1 MKKII
6 FVFVVLFGQMF
17 FGQEKEELLEINFPE
32 EYEWNVVTN
41 VENDDIRIIELVP
54 AQENKEDWNLLFTYA
69 YFKNPKKYNVELL
82 KNIVIESYKKNAPKG
97 RVTILGESK
106 KGERAWA
113 LYKIEN
119 PEFLEK
125 KHQGALLY
133 YTLHGDKN
141 IHTLAVEI
149 KEKSL
154 SEEFVKKWSKVFK
167 EGRLVNE

>member
-32 EYEWNVVTN
+32 EYDWKVETN
-41 VENDDIRIIELVP
+41 IENDIVRVIQLVP
-54 AQENKEDWNLLFTYA
+54 EKESREDWSILLSYV
-69 YFKNPKKYNVELL
+69 YFKNLEKYNVELL
-82 KNIVIESYKKNAPKG
+82 KNIAIESYKKDAPKG

-119 PEFLEK
+119 SEFLEK
-125 KHQGALLY
+125 KHQGALLSY
-133 YTLHGDKN
+133 ILHGDKN

>member
-41 VENDDIRIIELVP
+41 VENDDVRIIELVP
-54 AQENKEDWNLLFTYA
+54 AQENKEDWNLLFTYS

-82 KNIVIESYKKNAPKG
+82 KNIAIESYKEDAPKG

-106 KGERAWA
+106 KGERAWV

-125 KHQGALLY
+125 KNNGAVLY
-133 YTLHGDKN
+133 YTLQGDKN
-141 IHTLAVEI
+141 IHSLSVEI

>member
-32 EYEWNVVTN
+32 EYDWNVVTN
-41 VENDDIRIIELVP
+41 VENDIVRVIQLVP
-54 AQENKEDWNLLFTYA
+54 EKESKEDWSILLSYV
-69 YFKNPKKYNVELL
+69 YFKNLEKYNVELL
-82 KNIVIESYKKNAPKG
+82 KNIAIESYKEDAPKG

-106 KGERAWA
+106 KGERAWV

-125 KHQGALLY
+125 KHQGAVLY
-133 YTLHGDKN
+133 YILHGDKN

>member
-41 VENDDIRIIELVP
+41 VENDDVRIIELVP
-54 AQENKEDWNLLFTYA
+54 AQENKEDWNLIFTYS
-69 YFKNPKKYNVELL
+69 YFKDPKKYNVEFL
-82 KNIVIESYKKNAPKG
+82 KNFYIESYKEDAPKG

-106 KGERAWA
+106 KGERVWM

-119 PEFLEK
+119 PKFIDK
-125 KHQGALLY
+125 KNNGAVLY

-141 IHTLAVEI
+141 IHTLSVEI

>member
-69 YFKNPKKYNVELL
+69 YFKNPKKYNVEFL
-82 KNIVIESYKKNAPKG
+82 KNFYIEALKEKAPKG
-97 RVTILGESK
+97 RVTILEESK
-106 KGERAWA
+106 KGERAWV

-133 YTLHGDKN
+133 YFLQGDKN
-141 IHTLAVEI
+141 THVFSIEV
-149 KEKSL
+149 KEKSF

>member
-41 VENDDIRIIELVP
+41 VENDIVRVIQLVP
-54 AQENKEDWNLLFTYA
+54 EKESKEDWSILLSYV
-69 YFKNPKKYNVELL
+69 YFKNLEKYNVELL
-82 KNIVIESYKKNAPKG
+82 KNIAIESFKKNAPKG

-106 KGERAWA
+106 KGERVWM

-119 PEFLEK
+119 PKFIDK
-125 KHQGALLY
+125 KSNGAVLY

-141 IHTLAVEI
+141 IHTLSVEI

>member
-32 EYEWNVVTN
+32 EYDWNVVTN
-41 VENDDIRIIELVP
+41 VENDDVRVIQLVP
-54 AQENKEDWNLLFTYA
+54 EQESKEDWSILLSYV
-69 YFKNPKKYNVELL
+69 YFKNLEKYNVELL
-82 KNIVIESYKKNAPKG
+82 KNIAIESYKEDAPKG

-106 KGERAWA
+106 KNERAWV

-119 PEFLEK
+119 PEFIDK
-125 KHQGALLY
+125 KNNGALLY
-133 YTLHGDKN
+133 YTLQGDKN
-141 IHTLAVEI
+141 IHSLSVEI

-167 EGRLVNE
+167 ESRLVNE

>member
-17 FGQEKEELLEINFPE
+17 LGQEKEELLEINFPE
-32 EYEWNVVTN
+32 EYDWKVETN
-41 VENDDIRIIELVP
+41 IDNDIVRVIQLVP
-54 AQENKEDWNLLFTYA
+54 EQESKEDWSILLSYV
-69 YFKNPKKYNVELL
+69 YFKNLEKYNVELL
-82 KNIVIESYKKNAPKG
+82 KNIAIESYKKDAPKG

-141 IHTLAVEI
+141 IHTLTVEI